1 VAAASP
7 RNNPFFELP
16 AVEASGEDSSEL
28 SNILPPKGSS
38 WELASGSMA
47 GTACDSACSAGEA
60 EIVST
65 SVGTVAGGAM
75 CDSGDSQPGILDC
88 SEETGAAV
96 GGGVGAGADS
106 VLRESGASQSGT
118 FTSSTCSMS

>member
-1 VAAASP
+1 
-7 RNNPFFELP
+7 
-16 AVEASGEDSSEL
+16 VEASGEDSSES
-28 SNILPPKGSS
+28 SNIFPPKGSS
-38 WELASGSMA
+38 WEFASASMA
-47 GTACDSACSAGEA
+47 GTECDSACSAGEA
-60 EIVST
+60 EMVAT
-65 SVGTVAGGAM
+65 SAGAVEGVGAGGAM